1 MAQRSDETLMV
12 RRNGVLVI
20 SQHAAAEFLGV
31 TTQTLIRW
39 SKEPDAPPRTD
50 DGWYPV
56 REIGLWA
63 RKVMVTKQS
72 KVGSAN
78 PIYSYA
84 PEGWGPKPK
93 ALPPVPRGDNDA
105 GVAIPEDLKAA
116 ERRYKAA
123 QADKI
128 EMEMAVSRGE
138 LILAADV
145 MHAWQLI
152 LVRVKTRL
160 LKLPTTLAPLIIGDP
175 DLYSVQNKLKEGVA
189 DALSEA
195 SVDWRETQQASD
207 DDE

>member
-1 MAQRSDETLMV
+1 MAQKNDETLMV
-12 RRNGVLVI
+12 RRNGVLVM

-31 TTQTLIRW
+31 SVATLIRW
-39 SKEPDAPPRTD
+39 CKEPDAPTRTT
-50 DGWYPV
+50 DGWYPAKELGRWSRTV
-56 REIGLWA
+56 Q
-63 RKVMVTKQS
+63 VTKPTGNGG
-72 KVGSAN
+72 KAAPVYA
-78 PIYSYA
+78 YA

-93 ALPPVPRGDNDA
+93 ALPPVP
-105 GVAIPEDLKAA
+105 GVAIAEDKNAA
-116 ERRYKAA
+116 ETRLKVA

-128 EMEMAVSRGE
+128 EMDLAVSRGE
-138 LILAADV
+138 LIVASDV
-145 MHAWQLI
+145 MSAWQTI